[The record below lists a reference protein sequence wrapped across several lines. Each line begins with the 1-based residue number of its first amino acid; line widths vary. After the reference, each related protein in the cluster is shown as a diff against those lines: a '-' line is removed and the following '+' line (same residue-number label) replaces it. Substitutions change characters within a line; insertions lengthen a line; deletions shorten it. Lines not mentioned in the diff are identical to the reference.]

1 MKKNIVLIFIL
12 AVLSALFA
20 TLYLYD
26 IGQQNKSMSENVK
39 VIVANQRIEQGKI
52 ITDSMIKEKIV
63 PKQYAQP
70 KYMSNIKE
78 FYVDNNPVYISIVPF
93 EEGEQITTSKIS
105 SIISGFGLANTIPND
120 KKALTLLFNNQE
132 VSGIISSGS
141 KVDLISIVEYETKN
155 HQYEEASCVVA
166 QNLLV
171 LAVGNDIIGTAK
183 NIKEEVAVSINI
195 PVTIAVSMEQA
206 QKIVLAQEKGILKI
220 VLRPMSDDLIQQSKV
235 IKINDIY
242 ENAVVNT
249 KKHSMVQ
256 SNAEMQKRQK
266 ELNEI
271 INKYSQKQ

>member
-1 MKKNIVLIFIL
+1 MKKNIVLVSIL

-39 VIVANQRIEQGKI
+39 VIVASQRIEQGKI

-70 KYMSNIKE
+70 KYISNIKE
-78 FYVDNNPVYISIVPF
+78 FYVNDNPGYISIVSF

-105 SIISGFGLANTIPND
+105 SITSGFGLANTIPND
-120 KKALTLLFNNQE
+120 KRAITLLFNNQE
-132 VSGIISSGS
+132 VNGIVSSGS

-171 LAVGNDIIGTAK
+171 LAVGNDIIGAAK
-183 NIKEEVAVSINI
+183 SMKDDLSVSVNI
-195 PVTIAVSMEQA
+195 PVTVAVSMEQA
-206 QKIVLAQEKGILKI
+206 QKIVPKQYAQPKYI
-220 VLRPMSDDLIQQSKV
+220 SN
-235 IKINDIY
+235 IKEFYVNDNPGYI
-242 ENAVVNT
+242 
-249 KKHSMVQ
+249 SIF
-256 SNAEMQKRQK
+256 SF
-266 ELNEI
+266 
-271 INKYSQKQ
+271 

>member
-1 MKKNIVLIFIL
+1 MKKNILFAVIL
-12 AVLSALFA
+12 ALLSAIFA

-26 IGQQNKSMSENVK
+26 IGQQNKSMSENVT
-39 VIVANQRIEQGKI
+39 VIIANQRIEQGKI
-52 ITDSMIKEKIV
+52 ITASMIKEKIV

-78 FYVDNNPVYISIVPF
+78 FYVNDNPSFISIVPF

-105 SIISGFGLANTIPND
+105 SITSGFGLSNTIPND
-120 KKALTLLFNNQE
+120 KKAITLLLNNQE
-132 VSGIISSGS
+132 INGIISSGS

-183 NIKEEVAVSINI
+183 SSKEDIVSVNI
-195 PVTIAVSMEQA
+195 PVTIAVSMEEA

-220 VLRPMSDDLIQQSKV
+220 VLRPISDDLIQQNKI
-235 IKINDIY
+235 IKLNDIY

-249 KKHSMVQ
+249 KKQ
-256 SNAEMQKRQK
+256 SIGQSSPEIQKRQK